1 MTMSIRIARTAALL
15 FVAALL
21 SFPSFG
27 WGRMGHATVA
37 KIAQNHLTKTTQKRV
52 NEIMQGTPLVAI
64 ASYCD
69 DYRKELDASFPL
81 EWTNGVGHAHTF
93 EVDPDNRPYNT
104 LNHPETGRHLV
115 NAVYFADHCM
125 QDLAHAADFPDSVRW
140 KEVVMLTHL
149 MGDIHCPGHIRYAS
163 NHEDIGKYP
172 VNFADESTTYHRVW
186 DYYMVVNP
194 LPFSFSDIAEI
205 CDDCSAS
212 EIEEICK
219 GSIYDWAKDVAD
231 RCQDCREDIKDGDKI
246 SAKWI
251 RNHTDLTK
259 VELRNAGYR
268 LAHALNM
275 AFDPKYAR
283 KHSK

>member
-172 VNFADESTTYHRVW
+172 VNFADEPTTYHRVW

>member
-1 MTMSIRIARTAALL
+1 MFKRYAGTVALL
-15 FVAALL
+15 LL
-21 SFPSFG
+21 SALISVPASS

-52 NEIMQGTPLVAI
+52 NEIMHGTPLVAI

-81 EWTNGVGHAHTF
+81 EWTQGVGHAHTF
-93 EVDPDNRPYNT
+93 EVGPDNRPYST
-104 LNHPETGRHLV
+104 LNHPETGRHLT
-115 NAVYFADHCM
+115 NAVYFADHCL

-140 KEVVMLTHL
+140 KELVMVTHL
-149 MGDIHCPGHIRYAS
+149 IGDMHCPGHIRFYGD
-163 NHEDIGKYP
+163 HENIGKYP
-172 VNFADESTTYHRVW
+172 VKFADEPTTYHRVW

-205 CDDCSAS
+205 CDDCSPS
-212 EIEEICK
+212 EIEAICK
-219 GSIYDWAKDVAD
+219 GSVYDWGKDIAD
-231 RCQDCREDIKDGDKI
+231 RCQDCRDEIKDGDTIK
-246 SAKWI
+246 AKWI
-251 RNHTDLTK
+251 RDHTELTK

-275 AFDPKYAR
+275 TFDPKYAR
-283 KHSK
+283 KHSR

>member
-1 MTMSIRIARTAALL
+1 MSERYSKAVVLL
-15 FVAALL
+15 FLSALI
-21 SFPSFG
+21 SCPAFA

-52 NEIMQGTPLVAI
+52 NEIMKGAPLVAF

-81 EWTNGVGHAHTF
+81 AWTQGVGHAHTF
-93 EVDPDNRPYNT
+93 EVGPDNRPYNT
-104 LNHPETGRHLV
+104 LFHPETGRRLT
-115 NAVYFADHCM
+115 NAAYFADHCL
-125 QDLAHAADFPDSVRW
+125 QDLAHASDFPDSIRW
-140 KEVVMLTHL
+140 KELVMVTHL
-149 MGDIHCPGHIRYAS
+149 IGDMHCPGHIRFHS
-163 NHEDIGKYP
+163 DHENIGKYP
-172 VNFADESTTYHRVW
+172 VVFADEQTTYHRVW
-186 DYYMVVNP
+186 DTYMIANA

-212 EIEEICK
+212 EIEAICK
-219 GSIYDWAKDVAD
+219 GSIYDWGKDIAD
-231 RCQDCREDIKDGDKI
+231 LCQDCREDIKDGDTIK
-246 SAKWI
+246 ARWI
-251 RNHTDLTK
+251 RDHTELTK
-259 VELRNAGYR
+259 IELRNAGYR